1 MPSNLQ
7 RPGYGGGDYRQNN
20 PYAQQDN
27 YNPHDNYGGGQGGY
41 GAQGGQDYN
50 QGSAATGNYEMTSMN
65 NSGPGGADSQQE
77 FFGEV
82 NELREGIDQV
92 KANIT
97 RIESLHQRSLTD
109 IDESTSSQ
117 TQHQLDSLVA
127 ETSALN
133 SALANRIRGLKG
145 KAATDPS
152 KAPQVN
158 NLDRSF
164 KDVLR
169 KYQSVEATFQKR
181 AREQMARQYRIVRPD
196 ATEQEVEEAC
206 SDGQGQQIFSQ
217 ALLSGNRRGEARS
230 ALREV
235 QARHNEIQRIE
246 KTIIELADLFTQME
260 QLVIE
265 QEAMVENIDQRGQ
278 EVSTNVAKAQEEIG
292 MAVEKARSRRRKKWW
307 CLLIVHYHCNR
318 HYRISGHENQRHV
331 VKAWASARR
340 CRSAQKHWNEKYFFI
355 YIV

>member
-1 MPSNLQ
+1 MS
-7 RPGYGGGDYRQNN
+7 RPGYGGDYRQNN

-27 YNPHDNYGGGQGGY
+27 YNPHDNYGGGQS
-41 GAQGGQDYN
+41 GQDYN
-50 QGSAATGNYEMTSMN
+50 QGSAATGNYEMANMN
-65 NSGPGGADSQQE
+65 NSTPDGADSQQE
-77 FFGEV
+77 FFREV

-127 ETSALN
+127 DTSALN
-133 SALANRIRGLKG
+133 KVLANRIRRLKG

-196 ATEQEVEEAC
+196 ATDEEVEEAC
-206 SDGQGQQIFSQ
+206 NDGQGQQIFSQ
-217 ALLSGNRRGEARS
+217 ALLTGNRRGEARS

-235 QARHNEIQRIE
+235 QARHTEIQRIE
-246 KTIIELADLFTQME
+246 KTIIELADLFAQME

-265 QEAMVENIDQRGQ
+265 QEAMVENIDQRGE
-278 EVSTNVAKAQEEIG
+278 EVTTNVVKAQEEIG
-292 MAVEKARSRRRKKWW
+292 VAVEKARSRRRKKWW
-307 CLLIVHYHCNR
+307 CLLIVLL
-318 HYRISGHENQRHV
+318 IIIAIIVIALV
-331 VKAWASARR
+331 VTKVNGVW
-340 CRSAQKHWNEKYFFI
+340 
-355 YIV
+355 

>member
-1 MPSNLQ
+1 MS
-7 RPGYGGGDYRQNN
+7 RPGYGGDYRQNN

-27 YNPHDNYGGGQGGY
+27 YNPHDNYGGGQSGY
-41 GAQGGQDYN
+41 GAQGSQDYN
-50 QGSAATGNYEMTSMN
+50 QGSAATGNYEMAKMTDST
-65 NSGPGGADSQQE
+65 PGGADSQQE
-77 FFGEV
+77 FFAEV
-82 NELREGIDQV
+82 NELREDIDQV

-117 TQHQLDSLVA
+117 THHQLDSLVA
-127 ETSALN
+127 DTSALN
-133 SALANRIRGLKG
+133 RALADRIRRLKG

-196 ATEQEVEEAC
+196 ATEQEVQEAC
-206 SDGQGQQIFSQ
+206 NDGQGQQIFSQ

-260 QLVIE
+260 QLVVE
-265 QEAMVENIDQRGQ
+265 QEAMVENIDQRGE
-278 EVSTNVAKAQEEIG
+278 EVTTNVVKAQEEIG
-292 MAVEKARSRRRKKWW
+292 EAVEKARSRRRKKWW
-307 CLLIVHYHCNR
+307 CLLIVLL
-318 HYRISGHENQRHV
+318 IIIAIV
-331 VKAWASARR
+331 VIALVVTKVNGVW
-340 CRSAQKHWNEKYFFI
+340 
-355 YIV
+355 

>member
-1 MPSNLQ
+1 LAFLQ
-7 RPGYGGGDYRQNN
+7 RPKFLSRKHEDLVT
-20 PYAQQDN
+20 
-27 YNPHDNYGGGQGGY
+27 
-41 GAQGGQDYN
+41 GAITAKTIRMPSRITTTHMIITADYN
-50 QGSAATGNYEMTSMN
+50 QGSAATGNYEMAKMTDST
-65 NSGPGGADSQQE
+65 PAGADSQQE
-77 FFGEV
+77 FFAEV
-82 NELREGIDQV
+82 NELRDDIEQV

-117 TQHQLDSLVA
+117 THHQLDSLVA
-127 ETSALN
+127 DTSALN
-133 SALANRIRGLKG
+133 RALADRIRRLKG

-206 SDGQGQQIFSQ
+206 NDGQGQQIFSQ

-260 QLVIE
+260 QLVVE
-265 QEAMVENIDQRGQ
+265 QEAMVENIDQRGE
-278 EVSTNVAKAQEEIG
+278 EVTTNVVKAQEEIG
-292 MAVEKARSRRRKKWW
+292 EAVEKARSRRRKKWW
-307 CLLIVHYHCNR
+307 CLLIVLL
-318 HYRISGHENQRHV
+318 IIIAIV
-331 VKAWASARR
+331 VIALVVTKVNGVW
-340 CRSAQKHWNEKYFFI
+340 
-355 YIV
+355 